1 MSADV
6 YNALADARLA
16 MEILGDFGGHSAAA
30 RATAAMEHI
39 EYLRRSVYIAET
51 NERAAFACL
60 EQDRKELFEL
70 RRIMRSRFS
79 NQGGGH
85 EQVARQTSRAS
96 SP

>member
-1 MSADV
+1 MSAQV

-16 MEILGDFGGHSAAA
+16 MEILSDFTGHTAAE
-30 RATAAMEHI
+30 RAEHAMEHI
-39 EYLRRSVYIAET
+39 EYCRRQVWIAEN
-51 NERAAFACL
+51 NEKAAFACL